1 MPNFLGSTFLH
12 WSIFGFKEKKRK
24 LPFKNLIPVPNF
36 DIMGKN
42 MYSAYTYNLKTS
54 KFFSDGPKE
63 NFLVYTHWLGTT

>member
-1 MPNFLGSTFLH
+1 MRTKFNQKKLNCAKFFMKYFSALKYF
-12 WSIFGFKEKKRK
+12 WFQRKKRK

-54 KFFSDGPKE
+54 KF
-63 NFLVYTHWLGTT
+63 V